1 MAPEPPDPAPDRAAR
16 RAADSRRA
24 ASRRLRRRR
33 LGALA
38 AVAGVSL
45 LAGVLVSAGAST
57 GGGGPALPPG
67 TPAPPEEPVHL
78 TIEVNGDLLIHSPVW
93 YRAQALA
100 GGRGYDFRPLLR
112 EIRPYVRGAD
122 LAICHVETPMS
133 PRPPQGYPVFN
144 TPPALARAIRWTG
157 WDACDTASNHSLDQG
172 QYGIDQTG
180 VALDRAGVRHTGSF
194 PSPAAQRRIMML
206 EAKGIKI
213 AYLAYTTITNG
224 IPLPHPWSL
233 NIGLSRRILADA
245 RRARRAGAQAVI
257 VNLHWGEEYQSAPS
271 PGQLRLARVL
281 TRSPAITAV
290 VGQHVHVVQPIR
302 AVNGKMVVFGE
313 GNLLSNQTSACCP
326 AASQDG
332 ILALLRM
339 TVDDRGARV
348 TRVDY
353 VPVYVRHPD
362 FTVVPV
368 AQALRRGEGPTS
380 ELRASWRRTV
390 GVVGRDSRHA
400 PLR

>member
-1 MAPEPPDPAPDRAAR
+1 VAQDPRQAAPDRSERRERARR
-16 RAADSRRA
+16 RAAA
-24 ASRRLRRRR
+24 ARVRRRR
-33 LGALA
+33 LLALA
-38 AVAGVSL
+38 GIAGVSL
-45 LAGVLVSAGAST
+45 LVGVLVSAGAST
-57 GGGGPALPPG
+57 GGGAPSLPPG
-67 TPAPPEEPVHL
+67 VPAPPEKPVSL

-122 LAICHVETPMS
+122 LAICHVETPMT

-194 PSPAAQRRIMML
+194 PSAAAQRRIMML
-206 EAKGIKI
+206 SAKGVKI
-213 AYLAYTTITNG
+213 AYLAYTTVTNG
-224 IPLPHPWSL
+224 IPLPHPWSVNL
-233 NIGLSRRILADA
+233 GQARRILADA

-271 PGQLRLARVL
+271 PGQVRLARVL

-332 ILALLRM
+332 LIALLRM
-339 TVDDRGARV
+339 TIDKRGARV
-348 TRVDY
+348 ERVDY

-368 AQALRRGEGPTS
+368 AQALRRGEGPAS

-390 GVVGRDSRHA
+390 SVVGRDSRHA